1 MTPSSG
7 LHLVLHAAVPAAV
20 AAIAARPQFLRV
32 YLIMMA
38 TWVVD
43 LDHLLADPVYDPQ
56 RCSIDSC
63 GIVPPHDTCTHLA
76 APEHRSAAVGR
87 HNISPRE
94 IVICEVHTIRRPP
107 GHEVC
112 ALTAIV

>member
-56 RCSIDSC
+56 RCSIGFHPLHTVWAIALYSVLC
-63 GIVPPHDTCTHLA
+63 MLPRARWVGIGLVLHMILD
-76 APEHRSAAVGR
+76 
-87 HNISPRE
+87 
-94 IVICEVHTIRRPP
+94 
-107 GHEVC
+107 
-112 ALTAIV
+112 AIDCL